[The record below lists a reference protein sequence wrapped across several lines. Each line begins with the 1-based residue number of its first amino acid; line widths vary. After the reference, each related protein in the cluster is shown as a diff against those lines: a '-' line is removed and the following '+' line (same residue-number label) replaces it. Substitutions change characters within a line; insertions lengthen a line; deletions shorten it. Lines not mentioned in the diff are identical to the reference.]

1 MTRYDGPVVDAHH
14 HFWEPRLGRQPWL
27 LPDAHIPFRYG
38 DYEPIKR
45 DYLPDDLRRD
55 AASAGIRLVGSVT
68 METEWDEDDPVGEM
82 AYTAGIAAADA
93 GAGASFP
100 LPNAAVA
107 HALLERDDVDDV
119 LASLAAK
126 PIVRA
131 VRQKPGQASSP
142 STVGDSPTLLDDPA
156 WRRGFARL
164 AEHGLHFELQT
175 AWWELDRAAVLFA
188 AHPSVPVV
196 INHAALPSERSAS
209 ALAGWRDAIGRIAE
223 LPHVS
228 MKISGIG
235 LPGVPWTAAS
245 NAPVVDGI
253 VEAFGASRVLFA
265 SNFPVD
271 SLTATYAEIWD
282 GFVELSSSW
291 SASEQLAA
299 FAGNAVRIYRL
310 DQALLSN

>member
-1 MTRYDGPVVDAHH
+1 VSRYDGPVVDAHH

-27 LPDAHIPFRYG
+27 LPDARIPFRYG
-38 DYEPIKR
+38 QYDAIKR

-55 AASAGIRLVGSVT
+55 AASAGVRLVGSVT

-82 AYTAGIAAADA
+82 RYTAGVAAADA
-93 GAGASFP
+93 GAAHP

-119 LASLAAK
+119 LGALAAL

-142 STVGDSPTLLDDPA
+142 STVGVVPTLLDDPA

-164 AEHGLHFELQT
+164 ADHGLHFELQT
-175 AWWELDRAAVLFA
+175 AWWELDRAAALFT
-188 AHPSVPVV
+188 AHPSVRVV
-196 INHAALPSERSAS
+196 INHAALPSDRSPS
-209 ALAGWRDAIGRIAE
+209 ALGGWRAAVGRIAE

-228 MKISGIG
+228 MKVSGIG

-245 NAPVVDGI
+245 NAPIVDGI
-253 VEAFGASRVLFA
+253 VEAFGPARVLFA

-271 SLTATYAEIWD
+271 SLTATYADIWN
-282 GFVELSSSW
+282 GFRTLTASW
-291 SASEQLAA
+291 SPDDQLAA
-299 FAGNAVRIYRL
+299 FAGNAVRVYRL
-310 DQALLSN
+310 DPALLSA